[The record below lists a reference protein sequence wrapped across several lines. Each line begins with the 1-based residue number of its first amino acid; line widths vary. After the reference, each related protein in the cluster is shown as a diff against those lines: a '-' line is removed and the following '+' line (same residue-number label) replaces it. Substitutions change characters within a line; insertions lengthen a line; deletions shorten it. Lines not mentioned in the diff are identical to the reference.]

1 MSGSILELTAVVKN
15 YGGLRPLRI
24 EQFALAAGEQTA
36 IVGLDGPG
44 AEVFINLVTG
54 ATLPEQGTVRAFG
67 RATSEIAD
75 ADAWLAAAD
84 RFGIFS
90 ERAVMLDSLTVVQN
104 LSMSFSLEIEPPG
117 PDIERQAHAL
127 ADDVG
132 LALDDRA
139 RRVAD
144 VGPLARARVRLARA
158 LAFNPEILLLEHPS
172 AGIARNELSA
182 LARQV
187 RDLAASRRFAS
198 VTLTADAEFA
208 ADVASRVLSLEP
220 GTGRLREARRRR
232 WFSLRR

>member
-1 MSGSILELTAVVKN
+1 MSGPVLELSAVVKN

-36 IVGLDGPG
+36 IVGLDAPG

-54 ATLPEQGTVRAFG
+54 ATLPEQGVVRAFD

-90 ERAVMLDSLTVVQN
+90 ERAVMLDSLSVVQN
-104 LSMSFSLEIEPPG
+104 LAMSFSLEIEPPS
-117 PDIERQAHAL
+117 PDVERQAHAL
-127 ADDVG
+127 ADEVG
-132 LALDDRA
+132 LDHENRV

-144 VGPLARARVRLARA
+144 VDPLARARVRLARA

-172 AGIARNELSA
+172 AGIARNHLPA
-182 LARQV
+182 LGRQIC
-187 RDLAASRRFAS
+187 DLAAARRFAS
-198 VTLTADAEFA
+198 VTLTADADFA
-208 ADVASRVLSLEP
+208 ADLASRVLTLEP
-220 GTGRLREARRRR
+220 GTGRLREARRG
-232 WFSLRR
+232 WFSRPR